1 MFQHHWVRRLRVRA
15 GMCSWCVRLVGPSSQ
30 VRNAVSSC
38 CRVEVGRFGVVEAPQ
53 WVHRYRVLPA
63 VVLPFFFSGP
73 EHSTQMAR
81 LEAPH

>member
-1 MFQHHWVRRLRVRA
+1 
-15 GMCSWCVRLVGPSSQ
+15 
-30 VRNAVSSC
+30 
-38 CRVEVGRFGVVEAPQ
+38 VVEAPQ

-73 EHSTQMAR
+73 EHSTQTAR